1 MKKMILSV
9 AAFSIGVVAFGQ
21 QTAPEPLLNG
31 ASETTTNI
39 SSDVDAN
46 VTENYQFGNS
56 NKVRVAQAGTRQ
68 SVYTSQDN
76 GSGTGGNIA
85 RIMQTGEV
93 QPESGVE
100 NVAEVKQSGTTN
112 GVQIGQQGDL
122 NLAVAHQGQD
132 DAGSEGNVALIQ
144 QGTGEQAEFNAV
156 EVYQNGKNNFAGI
169 QQTFDRSSA
178 VSIQNGDDNKTIV
191 NQNAG
196 PNLSDGHLSGTSQLG
211 NRNEF
216 TISQN
221 ATPQSGGDSGRN
233 AAFGIQEG
241 DDNKAKQIQNT
252 IADEGVQGETAFI
265 NQGGDTLAGPGFFLD
280 NDGAANANGTN
291 DVAGQLND
299 LDGDLSVAEAGSY
312 GGEAVQMQTGKMNAA
327 EIHQFGSGSVDPNKA
342 QQNQSGWNQEALII
356 QNSNGNPAGGNNYAF
371 QDQKDDN
378 NTAAIGQN
386 GFNHKAAQ
394 FQDGKRNNAFSVQ
407 RGQNNLVSTEQYGN
421 DSRLETIQN
430 GSDNR
435 IKVVQTD
442 GQSAFVQQNAGEFG
456 GPGGNQANIYQTGS
470 GGDLGLQV
478 ETCDF
483 GEMMD
488 IDPITPGTVTVPEL
502 CPGCN

>member
-1 MKKMILSV
+1 MKKMIFS
-9 AAFSIGVVAFGQ
+9 AAALMIGAVAFAQ
-21 QTAPEPLLNG
+21 QTAPAPLLGG
-31 ASETTTNI
+31 ATETTTNI
-39 SSDVDAN
+39 SGDADAN
-46 VTENYQFGNS
+46 VTENYQFGNA

-76 GSGTGGNIA
+76 GSGTGENVA

-100 NVAEVKQSGTTN
+100 NVAEVKQSGSRN
-112 GVQIGQQGDL
+112 GVQVGQQGDE
-122 NLAVAHQGQD
+122 NLAVAHQGQSD
-132 DAGSEGNVALIQ
+132 SGSEDNVALIQ
-144 QGTGEQAEFNAV
+144 QGTGEQAQYNSA
-156 EVYQNGKNNFAGI
+156 EVRQDGDRNFVGI

-178 VSIQNGDDNKTIV
+178 SSRQIGDDNKSLI

-196 PNLSDGHLSGTSQLG
+196 PNLSDGHIASNVQRGLA
-211 NRNEF
+211 NES
-216 TISQN
+216 TIMQT

-233 AAFGIQEG
+233 FARTVQDGA
-241 DDNKAKQIQNT
+241 NNSAKQIQNT

-265 NQGGDTLAGPGFFLD
+265 NQGFTGDPVGALLD
-280 NDGAANANGTN
+280 NDGAANGNGTT

-299 LDGDLSVAEAGSY
+299 LDGDIANDVPQDSFNAT
-312 GGEAVQMQTGKMNAA
+312 AVQMQTGKMNAA
-327 EIHQFGSGSVDPNKA
+327 EIHQFGSDAVDGNNA

-356 QNSNGNPAGGNNYAF
+356 QNSNGNPNGGNNYAF

-378 NTAAIGQN
+378 NTAGIAQN
-386 GFNHKAAQ
+386 GFDHKAAQ
-394 FQDGKRNNAFSVQ
+394 FQDGKRNNAFSAQ
-407 RGQNNLVSTEQYGN
+407 RGRNNLVSTEQYGN
-421 DSRLETIQN
+421 DSRLESYQ
-430 GSDNR
+430 GGRDNR
-435 IKVVQTD
+435 IKIVQND
-442 GQSAFVQQNAGEFG
+442 GQSALVEQNRGEG
-456 GPGGNQANIYQTGS
+456 GIGGNQANIYQTGS